1 MHNELT
7 HTHNEELLNAIYKN
21 AQMALVAIE
30 NILPAITDGSLRELI
45 LKQKDV
51 YEDVS
56 RTCEGMSNKFN
67 TELKDVNIFLKS
79 MSFVSIKTKANM
91 EKTTS
96 NHAEMLVQG
105 TTMGIT
111 DIIKE
116 TSDYSMADNTI
127 IDLANKIRNS
137 EEVFVESL
145 KGFLKK

>member
-1 MHNELT
+1 MKSELVKQ
-7 HTHNEELLNAIYKN
+7 HNEELLNSIYKN
-21 AQMALVAIE
+21 VQMALSAIN
-30 NILPAITDGSLRELI
+30 NIITAIDDAGLRELL
-45 LKQKDV
+45 LKQKGV

-56 RTCEGMSNKFN
+56 QTCEKLSKKFGFD
-67 TELKDVNIFLKS
+67 LKDVNMFLKAS
-79 MSFVSIKTKANM
+79 SFVSIKTKANM
-91 EKTTS
+91 NKTPS

-111 DIIKE
+111 DIIKK
-116 TSDYSMADNTI
+116 TSDFSMAHPTI